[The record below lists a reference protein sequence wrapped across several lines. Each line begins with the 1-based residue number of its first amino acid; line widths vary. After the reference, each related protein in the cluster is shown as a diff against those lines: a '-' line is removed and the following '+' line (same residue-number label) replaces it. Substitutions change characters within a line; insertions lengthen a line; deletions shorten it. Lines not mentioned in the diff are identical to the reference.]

1 MPATLETAP
10 VLSQRPPVGTSASS
24 RGGTGMPPG
33 WDGKAA
39 TLAHM
44 SRQRAIDLGIALVA
58 FALTLVLLLS
68 GGVGPHDAGLREVD
82 ALAIGLAALS
92 TLPLAFWRLSP
103 LGVYV
108 VIVVANGV
116 LNSLDY
122 PDGPPFGAAI
132 ALFLLA
138 SVRTELRVSGRTLA
152 VVIVGL
158 FVAHFIA
165 HGLANDAFPGTEL
178 LLGSALWT
186 AAWFAGDR
194 ARLRRERIA
203 ELEERARRAERE
215 AERERQLAAAEER
228 TRIARDL
235 HDSAGHAINV
245 ILVHAGAAR
254 LLAEKDPG
262 RSREAL
268 GTIETVARETLR
280 EIDALVRALRD
291 DDRTVQPPAGL
302 AALDRLVERHRE
314 AGLDVEVRTRGE
326 RRPLGP
332 AADQAA
338 YRILQESL
346 TNALRHGAGSAE
358 VRLDYGADAV
368 ELGVTNPASGNGAV
382 SAGHGI
388 VGMRERATLL
398 GGSVDV
404 AAADGRF
411 AVRARLPYCEE
422 DT

>member
-1 MPATLETAP
+1 MN
-10 VLSQRPPVGTSASS
+10 
-24 RGGTGMPPG
+24 
-33 WDGKAA
+33 
-39 TLAHM
+39 
-44 SRQRAIDLGIALVA
+44 RQRAIDIGIALVA
-58 FALTLVLLLS
+58 FALTLALLAG
-68 GGVGPHDAGLREVD
+68 GGVGPEHPDHRDVD
-82 ALAIGLAALS
+82 GLAIVLAGLS
-92 TLPLAFWRLSP
+92 TLPLAFWRRSP

-108 VIVVANGV
+108 VIIAANGAM
-116 LNSLDY
+116 NALDY

-138 SVRTELRVSGRTLA
+138 SVRTELSVSTRTIA
-152 VVIVGL
+152 TVVIGL
-158 FVAHFIA
+158 FVAHFVVD
-165 HGLANDAFPGTEL
+165 GLANDTFPGTEL

-302 AALDRLVERHRE
+302 SALDRLVDRHRE
-314 AGLDVEVRTRGE
+314 AGLDVAVFVRGE
-326 RRPLGP
+326 RRQLGP
-332 AADQAA
+332 GVDQAA

-346 TNALRHGAGSAE
+346 TNALRHGAGGAE
-358 VRLDYGADAV
+358 VSVEYGADAL
-368 ELGVTNPASGNGAV
+368 ELDVTNPAAGNGAV
-382 SAGHGI
+382 TAGHGI
-388 VGMRERATLL
+388 VGMRERASLL
-398 GGSVDV
+398 GGSVEV
-404 AAADGRF
+404 EAANGRF
-411 AVRARLPYCEE
+411 GVRARLPYCE
-422 DT
+422 DDS